1 MTMANPSIHVIRIG
15 DSIYEVTVTPG
26 EDGTL
31 LVTSQGENWQVVP
44 DVLDGGP
51 FYVFRV
57 NGTRVPVAAELQGT
71 EYSFVIQGSYRVAE
85 VLPRLLMGAGR
96 SGEGGEGGTLT
107 IKAPMPGVVKD
118 VYVIPGQAVEK
129 GERLLVL
136 EAMKMNNEVR
146 SPRAG
151 EVREV
156 AVTPGQRLN
165 KGDVMLVVE

>member
-31 LVTSQGENWQVVP
+31 VVTSQGENWQVVP

-57 NGTRVPVAAELQGT
+57 NGARVPVAAELQGT

-85 VLPRLLMGAGR
+85 VLPRLTMGAGR
-96 SGEGGEGGTLT
+96 SDEGGEGGTLA
-107 IKAPMPGVVKD
+107 IKAPMPGIVKD

>member
-1 MTMANPSIHVIRIG
+1 MTRANPSIHVIRIG
-15 DSIYEVTVTPG
+15 DTVYEVTVTPG

-31 LVTSQGENWQVVP
+31 VVTSQGENWQVVP

-57 NGTRVPVAAELQGT
+57 NGARVPVAAELQGT

-107 IKAPMPGVVKD
+107 IKAPMPGLVKD

-129 GERLLVL
+129 DERLLVL